1 MEDDPFETELGM
13 IYQLGKVE
21 QRKRLELYNLFE
33 TKASTSHIDTEEY
46 FDNLSRLNR
55 TISQSWIR
63 KVNVYKS
70 KLRSEIIANKDYLL
84 GNEVKLDE
92 SLNDDVVTYAYALPL
107 FSVYMDKF
115 QIDISKPKFNIDEVV
130 NFIYDFGQGVPK
142 TTEYTL
148 LIPMYMALQL
158 GELRMHLRDYPLP
171 LLHSPRNKDMDETS
185 FKLNGHLV
193 ISEAFAKAIEHMRQ
207 IDVPLVPEHKH
218 KHKQLNKFEF
228 WLWKNFGECKV
239 VHRFGVCFNSNY
251 PTRIVWGA
259 SYNFGIQQ
267 MMANFDRFSKPPV
280 DPSTKLDFGI
290 S

>member
-1 MEDDPFETELGM
+1 M
-13 IYQLGKVE
+13 
-21 QRKRLELYNLFE
+21 FE

-115 QIDISKPKFNIDEVV
+115 QIDISKPKFNIDEVA

-158 GELRMHLRDYPLP
+158 G
-171 LLHSPRNKDMDETS
+171 N
-185 FKLNGHLV
+185 
-193 ISEAFAKAIEHMRQ
+193 
-207 IDVPLVPEHKH
+207 
-218 KHKQLNKFEF
+218 
-228 WLWKNFGECKV
+228 
-239 VHRFGVCFNSNY
+239 
-251 PTRIVWGA
+251 
-259 SYNFGIQQ
+259 
-267 MMANFDRFSKPPV
+267 
-280 DPSTKLDFGI
+280 
-290 S
+290 

>member
-1 MEDDPFETELGM
+1 M
-13 IYQLGKVE
+13 
-21 QRKRLELYNLFE
+21 FE

-158 GELRMHLRDYPLP
+158 ELRMHLRDYPYLYCI
-171 LLHSPRNKDMDETS
+171 LHVTK
-185 FKLNGHLV
+185 
-193 ISEAFAKAIEHMRQ
+193 IWMRQ
-207 IDVPLVPEHKH
+207 V
-218 KHKQLNKFEF
+218 
-228 WLWKNFGECKV
+228 
-239 VHRFGVCFNSNY
+239 SN
-251 PTRIVWGA
+251 
-259 SYNFGIQQ
+259 
-267 MMANFDRFSKPPV
+267 
-280 DPSTKLDFGI
+280 
-290 S
+290 

>member
-1 MEDDPFETELGM
+1 MNIVHPNLQKAKLLPFIRFKSKSLKFCVEDDPFETELGM

-115 QIDISKPKFNIDEVV
+115 QIDISNQNSISMKSPIL
-130 NFIYDFGQGVPK
+130 
-142 TTEYTL
+142 YT
-148 LIPMYMALQL
+148 I
-158 GELRMHLRDYPLP
+158 
-171 LLHSPRNKDMDETS
+171 
-185 FKLNGHLV
+185 LV
-193 ISEAFAKAIEHMRQ
+193 KYQ
-207 IDVPLVPEHKH
+207 
-218 KHKQLNKFEF
+218 
-228 WLWKNFGECKV
+228 
-239 VHRFGVCFNSNY
+239 NY
-251 PTRIVWGA
+251 
-259 SYNFGIQQ
+259 
-267 MMANFDRFSKPPV
+267 
-280 DPSTKLDFGI
+280 
-290 S
+290 

>member
-1 MEDDPFETELGM
+1 MKDESTKEDLNIVHPNLQKAKLLPFIRFKSKSLKFCVEDDPFETELGM

-158 GELRMHLRDYPLP
+158 G
-171 LLHSPRNKDMDETS
+171 N
-185 FKLNGHLV
+185 
-193 ISEAFAKAIEHMRQ
+193 
-207 IDVPLVPEHKH
+207 
-218 KHKQLNKFEF
+218 
-228 WLWKNFGECKV
+228 
-239 VHRFGVCFNSNY
+239 
-251 PTRIVWGA
+251 
-259 SYNFGIQQ
+259 
-267 MMANFDRFSKPPV
+267 
-280 DPSTKLDFGI
+280 
-290 S
+290 